1 MSHFELTFAKQKK
14 LVCFV
19 KMAMKAV
26 YSSLLK
32 SLVWHN
38 NILMFYEAT
47 EMSLTFHT
55 QTPEG

>member
-1 MSHFELTFAKQKK
+1 MIHFELTFAKQKK

-19 KMAMKAV
+19 KMSKKAV

-55 QTPEG
+55 QTLEG